1 MKKKVSYLIL
11 VVLAAVACTS
21 EKDVFDPN
29 YNKELGMTVPEGF
42 EWSTTQDVTV
52 NAAVDDEYNGKY
64 YYAIRVY
71 DKAPA
76 PGILPIAASGEVTGE
91 MPFSQRVVIPATIS
105 KLYISKVFKQANAKE
120 VITTKEVTINGA
132 TVECSFGT
140 PKRSRSIKARGN
152 KISLTT
158 GKTITT
164 SGEYYIPAGE
174 IIHVNAVNGNL
185 KDVEIEVDGTLI
197 FDGDASLHEWEIDVE
212 DHGTVEVNGNLV
224 LIGNKNDEGK
234 SSSLENEGYVHITGN
249 LTVQAGASLDND
261 DNDDGKYMGGCIIV
275 DGDAHFQ
282 SNKIELDERSYMSCR
297 NMKLNG
303 SNMRIY
309 METGAWLR
317 VTGELTSAQNCEI
330 GFGDDEKFEKP
341 DTDDKIKD
349 TKYVALIQVGS
360 WGNQGKGNL
369 TTREE
374 ILVECKEKGKHN
386 IVSWTEDA
394 SKEITIVGSTCSGSI
409 GDDEETAAPVCTY
422 VLEDQE
428 IDKGDYDMNDIVV
441 VVTSNQY
448 NSGKK
453 TWTINGQ
460 VVAAGATNKIVP
472 YFQYGLTGEK
482 EYLFPGKGTVYEA
495 FGLSGSPVPVNTDAA
510 DGKKADSVPFSVE
523 LEDVDSNPQ
532 IDMLNF
538 GIEVKGESIN
548 WKEHGKGSAA
558 RALQVAALF
567 KYPKERI
574 RITEAYPG
582 FSEWVNANKSRSASW
597 YEDPVENYVITPK
610 LK

>member
-42 EWSTTQDVTV
+42 EWSTTQAVTV
-52 NAAVDDEYNGKY
+52 NAAVNDEYNGKY

-105 KLYISKVFKQANAKE
+105 KLYISQVFKQANAKE

-140 PKRSRSIKARGN
+140 SKRSRSIKARGN

-212 DHGTVEVNGNLV
+212 DHGTIEVNGNLV
-224 LIGNKNDEGK
+224 LIGNKNGKDK

-275 DGDAHFQ
+275 DGEAHFQ

-297 NMKLNG
+297 NMRLNG
-303 SNMRIY
+303 SDMRIY

-369 TTREE
+369 KTREE
-374 ILVECKEKGKHN
+374 ILVECKEKGIHD

-394 SKEITIVGSTCSGSI
+394 SKEITIVGTTCSGSI

-422 VLEDQE
+422 ALEDQE

-441 VVTSNQY
+441 VVTLNQY

-482 EYLFPGKGTVYEA
+482 KYLFPDKGSVYEA
-495 FGLSGSPVPVNTDAA
+495 FGLSGSPVPVNTEASE
-510 DGKKADSVPFSVE
+510 GKKADSVPFSVE

-538 GIEVKGESIN
+538 GIEVKGESVN
-548 WKEHGKGSAA
+548 WKEHGSGPAA
-558 RALQVAALF
+558 RALQVSALF
-567 KYPKERI
+567 RYPKERI

-582 FSEWVNANKSRSASW
+582 FSDWVNANKSRNVAW
-597 YEDPVENYVITPK
+597 YDDPVENLVLTPK